1 MIHLE
6 AGEELVSPGAAGG
19 GKMAERTGKGETHV
33 AQRRKVGKEGVV
45 LQKVA
50 HVAGSGGTADPLR
63 AVIENIAVNADMPG
77 VRVDEAGDGL
87 QGQRL
92 A

>member
-1 MIHLE
+1 M
-6 AGEELVSPGAAGG
+6 AG
-19 GKMAERTGKGETHV
+19 RTGKGEAHV
-33 AQRRKVGKEGVV
+33 PERRKVGEKGVV

-50 HVAGSGGTADPLR
+50 HVAGPGGAADPLR
-63 AVIENIAVNADMPG
+63 AVIENIAVDTDMPG
-77 VRVDEAGDGL
+77 IRVDEAGDGL